1 MGSLRSVKHAVND
14 STQTLKMA
22 PPAYSDLGK
31 SAKDVFGKGYNWGFF
46 KLDAKSKTEKGV
58 EFKTSLSNN
67 RDSGKV
73 SGNLETKY
81 KWSDLGLTFTE
92 KWNTENVLNTEIKI
106 EDQLAEGLELAF
118 NTSFAPATGKKSGS
132 VKSAYKRDFLAL
144 NCDVDFDFAGPT
156 VHGSAVV
163 GYEGWL
169 AGYQMSFDSSK
180 SKLTKSNFG
189 FGYLGGD
196 FSFTT
201 NVNDGTEFTG
211 SVHQKVN
218 DQLEAAVSLAWQ
230 SGTGN
235 TTFAVGGKYKL
246 DGDASINAK
255 VNNSSHIGLGYTQKL
270 RDGVKVTLS
279 SLIDA
284 KNINAGGHKVG
295 LGLDFE
301 A

>member
-1 MGSLRSVKHAVND
+1 MGDLVPLFPNSSVETNN
-14 STQTLKMA
+14 TQPKKMA
-22 PPAYSDLGK
+22 PPAYSDPGK
-31 SAKDVFGKGYNWGFF
+31 SAKDVFSKGYNWGFF
-46 KLDAKSKTEKGV
+46 KLDGKSKTSKGV
-58 EFKTSLSNN
+58 EFKTTLNSN
-67 RDSGKV
+67 RDTGKV
-73 SGNLETKY
+73 AGNLETKY
-81 KWSDLGLTFTE
+81 KWSEYGLTFTE
-92 KWNTENVLNTEIKI
+92 KWNTEIKI
-106 EDQLAEGLELAF
+106 EDQLADGLELAF
-118 NTSFAPATGKKSGS
+118 NTSFAPQTGKKSGS
-132 VKSAYKRDFLAL
+132 VKTGYKHDYLAL
-144 NCDVDFDFAGPT
+144 NCDVDFGFAGPT
-156 VHGSAVV
+156 VHGSAVL

-180 SKLTKSNFG
+180 SKQTRSNFG
-189 FGYLGGD
+189 FGYTAGD
-196 FSFTT
+196 FTLHT
-201 NVNDGTEFTG
+201 AVNDGSQFSG

-218 DQLEAAVSLAWQ
+218 DQMEAAVSLAWQ

-235 TTFAVGGKYKL
+235 TTFALGGKYKL

-270 RDGVKVTLS
+270 RDGVKITLS

>member
-1 MGSLRSVKHAVND
+1 
-14 STQTLKMA
+14 MA

-31 SAKDVFGKGYNWGFF
+31 SAKDVFSKGYNWGFF
-46 KLDAKSKTEKGV
+46 KLDGKSKTSKGV
-58 EFKTSLSNN
+58 EFKTTLNSN
-67 RDSGKV
+67 RDTGKV
-73 SGNLETKY
+73 AGNLETKY
-81 KWSDLGLTFTE
+81 KWSEYGLTFTE

-106 EDQLAEGLELAF
+106 EDQLADGLELAF
-118 NTSFAPATGKKSGS
+118 NTSFAPQTGKKSGS
-132 VKSAYKRDFLAL
+132 VKTGYKHDYLAL

-156 VHGSAVV
+156 VHGSAVL

-180 SKLTKSNFG
+180 SKLTRSNFG

-201 NVNDGTEFTG
+201 HVNDGQEFTG

-218 DQLEAAVSLAWQ
+218 SQLDAAVSLAWQ
-230 SGTGN
+230 SGSGS
-235 TTFAVGGKYKL
+235 TTFALGAKYKL
-246 DGDASINAK
+246 DDDASINMK
-255 VNNSSHIGLGYTQKL
+255 VNNSSHVGLGYTQKL
-270 RDGVKVTLS
+270 RDGVKLTVS
-279 SLIDA
+279 SLIDG